1 MTDTYT
7 MELAHAMPGRIRL
20 RWRGEG
26 PPPGDLISEWES
38 LQHVIAVQ
46 CRVPTHSVLVSGDSR
61 LTVDALR
68 DAASAVGA
76 DIVDPPEPKPLF
88 DHRPKPPVDAK
99 DALWRD
105 VEAGLL
111 VVVMFSWIRD
121 LVVNRVFRLSTVLL
135 IIITAMDLYRHW
147 LRRQSNGQG
156 EDAAAALEVL
166 EA

>member
-1 MTDTYT
+1 MTDIYT
-7 MELAHAMPGRIRL
+7 FELAHAMPGRVRL
-20 RWRGEG
+20 RWRGDA
-26 PPPGDLISEWES
+26 PPPSEFITR
-38 LQHVIAVQ
+38 LRNLPHVDEVQ
-46 CRVPTHSVLVSGDSR
+46 CRIPARSLLILGDSS

-68 DAASAVGA
+68 DVAMTVGVE
-76 DIVDPPEPKPLF
+76 IVDPPEPKPVF
-88 DHRPKPPVDAK
+88 DNRPKPPVDAK

-135 IIITAMDLYRHW
+135 IVITAMDLYRHW